1 MKKFILMALLSAT
14 VLSAKAQIA
23 TENSNALDN
32 ISVGVTAGVS
42 TPLDFNSV
50 FPLNTNVGLKIQKD
64 FSPVFGLQAEG
75 LAVLNDNH
83 FTDIKTAVKA
93 TNVGLN
99 AAFNLS
105 NIFKGYAG
113 TPRKFEVS
121 AVGGFG
127 WLHTWNTSDNFLTA
141 KTGLDLA
148 WNIGKKKANS
158 IVFTPAIYWN
168 LNKFGDIHMNKHNA
182 QLALNVSFIHHF
194 KTSNGTHHFKTYDI
208 GAMIGEIDRLNG
220 ALSECESRE
229 PKVIEKI
236 VEVPAQTATTNAQE
250 DATVTSTDG
259 IQWTVPFETGSAE
272 ITVEGAFILNQISEN
287 MVVDIVATASP
298 SGTKEFNQKLSEKR
312 AEAVAKWLKN
322 RGINV
327 KSAIGK
333 GVDPVKGKTA
343 VVTPAK

>member
-14 VLSAKAQIA
+14 VLSANAQIA

-83 FTDIKTAVKA
+83 FSDIKTAVKA

-99 AAFNLS
+99 TVFNLS
-105 NIFKGYAG
+105 NIFNGYKG
-113 TPRKFEVS
+113 TPRAFEVS
-121 AVGGFG
+121 TVTGLG
-127 WLHTWNTSDNFLTA
+127 WLHTWNTSDNFLSA

-148 WNIGKKKANS
+148 FNIGKKKANS
-158 IVFTPAIYWN
+158 IVITPAVYWN
-168 LNKFGDIHMNKHNA
+168 LNKIGDIHFNKHNA
-182 QLALNVSFIHHF
+182 QFAVNVSFIHHF
-194 KTSNGTHHFKTYDI
+194 KTSNGTHHFKTYDV

-220 ALSECESRE
+220 ALSECEKRE
-229 PKVIEKI
+229 TKVIEKI
-236 VEVPAQTATTNAQE
+236 VEVPAKATDETATVE
-250 DATVTSTDG
+250 STDG
-259 IQWTVPFETGSAE
+259 DKWVVPFETGSAE

-298 SGTKEFNQKLSEKR
+298 SGTKEFNQKLSEAR
-312 AEAVAKWLKN
+312 AEAVAKWLNN
-322 RGINV
+322 RGVNV

-333 GVDPVKGKTA
+333 GVDPVSGRTA